1 MKKLITFAAAFLH
14 LLSFMESHFERKN
27 FVWPLL
33 SARIEAALA
42 YVCTMYV
49 QLLQLCVSKPS
60 AKLSQYHWLS
70 GGYVLNNKNI
80 NLFQVNK

>member
-1 MKKLITFAAAFLH
+1 MKKLSTFAAAFLH

-27 FVWPLL
+27 FVGPLL

-49 QLLQLCVSKPS
+49 QLLQLCVSEPV
-60 AKLSQYHWLS
+60 AKLSQCTWFS
-70 GGYVLNNKNI
+70 GEYVLNIKNI